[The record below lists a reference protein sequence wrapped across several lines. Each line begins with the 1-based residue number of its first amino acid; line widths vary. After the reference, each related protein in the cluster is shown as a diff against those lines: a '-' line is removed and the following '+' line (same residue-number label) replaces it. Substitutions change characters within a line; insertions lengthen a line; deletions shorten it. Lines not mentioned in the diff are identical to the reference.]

1 MIACLSIPYFV
12 AAVERRA
19 GRGQDGETLA
29 VGGQPWEPR
38 PAYAFSQ
45 EAASRG
51 VRPGMSL
58 RTVQLLSPDARFLPT
73 AAPQYAQ
80 VSGEIV
86 DVLTDFSPDIEPQEL
101 WHAFPESALAVTAHS
116 YTLPTRYC
124 LDLDGLP
131 QTEAVSLVQEMG
143 QQVRAE
149 THFAPAVGLAA
160 DPFTAQVAAS
170 VCRPNHL
177 LPVAPETV
185 AEFLS
190 SRPLA
195 FLPLGKETARR
206 LHLMGIRT
214 LGQFAQLPASA
225 LREQFDAGIERFH
238 RMARGRGD
246 EPLRLQPAGQ
256 CEEVRQDFDPPI
268 ENALL
273 LADALTHLAGE
284 LADRLQAAN
293 LEAGRVR
300 LGLTTEDGRHQ
311 QQSLAPR
318 RPTAEAGRLAAALQ
332 ELATTMAPPCPIA
345 QMTIAVTELRPA
357 TAYQLGLFA
366 PQSGD
371 SSPLHRAVQ
380 RLVAK
385 HRQCGF
391 YLAALTER
399 SHPLPERRFQLES
412 LAHDPALA

>member
-73 AAPQYAQ
+73 AAPHYAQ

-116 YTLPTRYC
+116 HSLPTRYC

-131 QTEAVSLVQEMG
+131 QTEAVPLVQEMG
-143 QQVRAE
+143 RQVRAE
-149 THFAPAVGLAA
+149 TRFAPAVGLAA
-160 DPFTAQVAAS
+160 DPFTAQVAAAI
-170 VCRPNHL
+170 CRPSHL
-177 LPVAPETV
+177 LPVAPETA

-190 SRPLA
+190 SRPLS

-214 LGQFAQLPASA
+214 LGQFAQLPTSA

-238 RMARGRGD
+238 RLAHGQSD
-246 EPLRLQPAGQ
+246 KPLRRQPAERY
-256 CEEVRQDFDPPI
+256 EEARRDFDPPV

-273 LADALTHLAGE
+273 LADALTRLAGE
-284 LADRLQAAN
+284 LARRLQAAN
-293 LEAGRVR
+293 LEAGRLR
-300 LGLTTEDGRHQ
+300 LSLTTEDGRDQ
-311 QQSLAPR
+311 QQSLALR
-318 RPTAEAGRLAAALQ
+318 RSTAGAGRLADGLQ
-332 ELATTMAPPCPIA
+332 ELAATMAPSCPIA
-345 QMTIAVTELRPA
+345 QINIAVTDLRPA

-371 SSPLHRAVQ
+371 SSPLHRAMQ
-380 RLVAK
+380 RLVGK

-391 YLAALTER
+391 YIAALTEH